1 VIKVGAY
8 VDVNL
13 LYAGSGL
20 HKRRASPQR
29 SEIVSLTVKGPAT
42 PGRTETS
49 PANTTSNEA
58 ALASALFDSA
68 LPGELE
74 NLDEAGRTAI
84 ARFVI
89 DAAARRALGGHVIHL
104 DNAESDDSGDGLT
117 PRRRLMTL
125 AVIGQDRPFLVD
137 STSAAITA
145 AGLEIDRLLHP
156 VIDVRRDEAGVL
168 TEIIGLASG
177 PPPAGATR
185 ESVIYFEIERA
196 AARAR
201 SELVSTLG
209 KVLAEVD
216 AAVTDWQA
224 MLTALRQSIK
234 DLAENPPPIAPHRAA
249 EAIAFLEW
257 LAADNFTL
265 LGVRRYDLS
274 GDLDDPAM
282 VPATGD
288 GLGLLRDP
296 DYPLWSGEAGADDT
310 PRALKALLA
319 SPEPLL
325 ITKAGAVVSVHRRV
339 NGDLVSVKGFDRQG
353 RVVSETRFLGLYTSG
368 ALGTSPRQVPL
379 LRRKVGEIIDTLGF
393 SPSGHTGKALVHV
406 LENFPREELFE
417 ASTDRL
423 RHMAL
428 GLLSLLDRPRPKL
441 FARPDAFGRF
451 LSVLVYV
458 PRDSYTSGIREN
470 VGRMLCDATRGTLA
484 RFEVELG
491 SDGLARVHYILRLPA
506 DAAQRFDSATEADLD
521 RRLRQLVR
529 GWEED
534 LESALIGLAGPARAA
549 RLTLSHGR
557 ALSASYRAQ
566 HSAAEAA
573 ADILALSQLRDA
585 DGRGVQLIRK
595 AGDAPNQL
603 RLKIYRLGQI
613 IPLSEAVPVL
623 ENFGLSVIEE
633 FPFDLAGGKH
643 GWIHD
648 FLLEVSDPAVLAD
661 WDGLRSRVEP
671 ALTCVLTGAH
681 ENDGFNALIIACQM
695 GAEAAGWLRAYFRY
709 LRQTGVTY
717 GLMTVVDALRRY
729 PAISRDLVTL
739 FESRFRGE
747 GSEAQTKVI
756 AAIESGLADVAS
768 IDDDRIL
775 RLYRSVMLATLRTNA
790 FVEGGPEALA
800 FKMDSHAVP
809 NLPPPVPYRE
819 IWVYSPRVEGIHL
832 RGGPIARGGLR
843 WSDRRDDFRTEVLG
857 LVKAQKVK
865 NTVIVPTG
873 AKGGFFPKQ
882 LPPPTNRDAWLAE
895 GTESYR
901 IFIRA
906 LLSVTDNLA
915 ADGTNIPPAGVICHD
930 APDPYLVVAAD
941 KGTATFSDTANA
953 IAQAHGFWLGDA
965 FASGGGNGY
974 DHKAMAITARGAWIS
989 VQRHFREMGVDVQ
1002 TDPVRVAGVGDMSGD
1017 VFGNGM
1023 LLSRAI
1029 KLVAAFDHRHFF
1041 FDPEPDPA
1049 ASFAERT
1056 RMFALPRSSWD
1067 DYDRS
1072 KISAGGGVFSR
1083 SLKSVP
1089 LSPEVRAMLG
1099 LTVESLSPSD
1109 LITAI
1114 LKMPADLLWF
1124 GGIGTYVKAATESQ
1138 ADAGDRANDAHR
1150 INGSEIGARVIGE
1163 GANLGVT
1170 QAGRIEFALKGGR
1183 INTDFI
1189 DNSAG
1194 VDCSDNEVNIKIALG
1209 AEVTAGRLTLADR
1222 DALLI
1227 AMTDDVA
1234 SLVLADNVMQTQAL
1248 SIAERSGAAGLP
1260 GHMRLIQT
1268 LEASAAELD
1277 RRVEGLPSDDVLAQ
1291 RGRSGGALERPELAV
1306 VMAYA
1311 KMAIYD
1317 ALVASPLVD
1326 DALLVPDLHA
1336 AFPAEMQAR
1345 FAGAIDGHRLRRE
1358 LIATKLTN
1366 ELVNRGGLGLAFE
1379 LAEELGVGLADV
1391 AAAFVA
1397 GRELFDFRTLWSA
1410 IDKADVAGA
1419 VQLDLHTAG
1428 ISALRVQM
1436 ADIIRCVPPGTPPAE
1451 TVARLRAG
1459 VDRLADALD
1468 GFLRPEP
1475 RAHLERVRARLAAL
1489 GAPSDIVSSL
1499 VRIEALDGAVGVGL
1513 LASDMGVAEAD
1524 TAAAYTAIGQAT
1536 GLDWAKSAAASLE
1549 PVDPWERLLK
1559 AGLVRDFE
1567 QLRLDLMRRVVQP
1580 GTSPIAAVTFW
1591 LEANAPLVARIATPV
1606 ERARSSA
1613 SVSTAMLA
1621 HLASQARAVLG

>member
-1 VIKVGAY
+1 MI
-8 VDVNL
+8 
-13 LYAGSGL
+13 
-20 HKRRASPQR
+20 
-29 SEIVSLTVKGPAT
+29 
-42 PGRTETS
+42 
-49 PANTTSNEA
+49 NEA
-58 ALASALFDSA
+58 ALASALFGKA

-74 NLDEAGRTAI
+74 NLDDEGRSSI
-84 ARFVI
+84 ARFVLE
-89 DAAARRALGGHVIHL
+89 AAAQRLPGAHVVHL
-104 DNAESDDSGDGLT
+104 DTAETSDTGDQLT

-125 AVIGQDRPFLVD
+125 AIIGQDQPFLVD
-137 STSAAITA
+137 STSATITA

-156 VIDVRRDEAGVL
+156 VIDVRRDEDGNLV
-168 TEIIGLASG
+168 EILGLASG
-177 PPPAGATR
+177 PAAAGVSR
-185 ESVIYFEIERA
+185 ESMIYVEIERA
-196 AARAR
+196 PAKAR
-201 SELVSTLG
+201 SDLAAALT
-209 KVLAEVD
+209 KVLADVD
-216 AAVTDWQA
+216 AAVADWPA
-224 MLTALRQSIK
+224 MLAALRQSIRE
-234 DLAENPPPIAPHRAA
+234 LAENPPPVAPHRAA
-249 EAIAFLEW
+249 EVTAFLEW

-265 LGVRRYDLS
+265 LGVRRYDLT

-282 VPATGD
+282 QPSTGH

-296 DYPLWSGEAGADDT
+296 SYPVWSGEAADDDT

-325 ITKAGAVVSVHRRV
+325 ITKAGAIVTVHRRV

-353 RVVSETRFLGLYTSG
+353 RVVSETRFLGLYTSA

-379 LRRKVGEIIDTLGF
+379 LRRKVGEVIDTLGF
-393 SPSGHTGKALVHV
+393 APSGHTGKALVHV
-406 LENFPREELFE
+406 LETFPREELFE
-417 ASTDRL
+417 ASPQRL
-423 RHMAL
+423 QAMAL

-458 PRDSYTSGIREN
+458 PRDSYTSGIRES
-470 VGRMLCDATRGTLA
+470 VGRMLIEATAGRLA

-491 SDGLARVHYILRLPA
+491 SDGLARVHYIIRMPA
-506 DAAQRFDSATEADLD
+506 NAAARFDDAAQAALD

-534 LESALIGLAGPARAA
+534 LETALIAVAGPARAA
-549 RLTLSHGR
+549 RLTISHGR

-566 HSAAEAA
+566 HSATEAA
-573 ADILALSQLRDA
+573 ADILALSQLRDG
-585 DGRGVQLIRK
+585 DDRGVRLLRK
-595 AGDAPNQL
+595 DSDAPNQL
-603 RLKIYRLGQI
+603 RLKVYRIGKI

-633 FPFDLAGGKH
+633 FPFDLADGKL

-648 FLLEVSDPAVLAD
+648 FLLEVGDPAVLAD
-661 WDGLRSRVEP
+661 WDALKGRVEP
-671 ALTCVLTGAH
+671 ALRCVLMGAH
-681 ENDGFNALIIACQM
+681 ENDGFNALIIACEL

-709 LRQTGVTY
+709 VRQTGVTY

-729 PAISRDLVTL
+729 PAISRDLVAL
-739 FESRFRGE
+739 FQARFGPAGADRGAA
-747 GSEAQTKVI
+747 EAVAI
-756 AAIESGLADVAS
+756 AAIEAGLADVAS

-775 RLYRSVMLATLRTNA
+775 RLYRRVILATLRTNA

-800 FKMDSHAVP
+800 FKFDSHAVP

-819 IWVYSPRVEGIHL
+819 IWVYSPRVEGIPL

-882 LPPPTNRDAWLAE
+882 LPPVSNRDAWLAE

-906 LLSVTDNLA
+906 LLSLTDNLA
-915 ADGTNIPPAGVICHD
+915 ADGANIPPAGIFCHD

-953 IAQAHGFWLGDA
+953 TAEADGFWLGDA
-965 FASGGGNGY
+965 FASGGRHGY

-1002 TDPVRVAGVGDMSGD
+1002 ADPVRVAGVGDMSGD

-1023 LLSRAI
+1023 LLSRTI

-1049 ASFAERT
+1049 ASFAERQ

-1067 DYDRS
+1067 DYDRIT
-1072 KISAGGGVFSR
+1072 ISPGGGVFSR

-1089 LSPEVRAMLG
+1089 ISAEMRAMLG
-1099 LTVESLSPSD
+1099 LAAESLSPSE

-1114 LKMPADLLWF
+1114 LKMPTDLLWF
-1124 GGIGTYVKAATESQ
+1124 GGIGTYVKATGESN

-1150 INGSEIGARVIGE
+1150 INGAEIGARVVGE

-1170 QAGRIEFALKGGR
+1170 QAGRIEFGAKGGR

-1194 VDCSDNEVNIKIALG
+1194 VDCSDNEVNIKIALNG
-1209 AEVTAGRLTLADR
+1209 EVTAGRLSGADR
-1222 DALLI
+1222 NALLVE
-1227 AMTDDVA
+1227 MTDEVA
-1234 SLVLADNVMQTQAL
+1234 HLVLADNIMQTQAL
-1248 SIAERSGAAGLP
+1248 SIAERSGAAALP
-1260 GHMRLIQT
+1260 GQMRLIQT

-1277 RRVEGLPSDDVLAQ
+1277 RKVEGLPSDDVLAQ
-1291 RGRSGGALERPELAV
+1291 RGRVGGALERPELAV

-1317 ALVASPLVD
+1317 GVVVSPVVD
-1326 DALLVPDLHA
+1326 DALLVADLHA
-1336 AFPAEMQAR
+1336 AFPTQMQAR
-1345 FAGAIDGHRLRRE
+1345 FAAAIDGHRLRRE

-1397 GRELFDFRTLWSA
+1397 ARALFDFRSLWTA
-1410 IDKADVAGA
+1410 IDTAPVAGTD
-1419 VQLDLHTAG
+1419 QLDLHIAA
-1428 ISALRVQM
+1428 IAALRTQM
-1436 ADIIRCVPPGTPPAE
+1436 GDIIRCAAAATPADI
-1451 TVARLRAG
+1451 TARLRPG
-1459 VDRLADALD
+1459 VDRLAETLD
-1468 GFLRPEP
+1468 GILRPEP
-1475 RAHLERVRARLAAL
+1475 RAHLDRYGARLAAL
-1489 GAPSDIVSSL
+1489 GAPAEIVATL

-1513 LASDMGVAEAD
+1513 LAHDLGAAEAD
-1524 TAAAYTAIGQAT
+1524 TAAAYTALGEAT
-1536 GLDWAKSAAASLE
+1536 GLDWAKGAAMGLD
-1549 PVDPWERLLK
+1549 PIDPWERLLK

-1567 QLRLDLMRRVVQP
+1567 QLRLDLMRRIVAPGQNPVPAVSAWLESNQP
-1580 GTSPIAAVTFW
+1580 RVTRIAA
-1591 LEANAPLVARIATPV
+1591 PVA
-1606 ERARSSA
+1606 RARSGST
-1613 SVSTAMLA
+1613 VSTAMLA
-1621 HLASQARAVLG
+1621 HLASQARAVLDG